1 MGFWKKKDA
10 ELEEMYKIVEAQQ
23 GASARGIAEEIGVSP
38 STVTRSLA
46 GMEEA
51 GYLLSEDDKGRL
63 WPFGRRK

>member
-10 ELEEMYKIVEAQQ
+10 DLEEMYKIVEAQQ
-23 GASARGIAEEIGVSP
+23 GTSARGIAEEIGVSP